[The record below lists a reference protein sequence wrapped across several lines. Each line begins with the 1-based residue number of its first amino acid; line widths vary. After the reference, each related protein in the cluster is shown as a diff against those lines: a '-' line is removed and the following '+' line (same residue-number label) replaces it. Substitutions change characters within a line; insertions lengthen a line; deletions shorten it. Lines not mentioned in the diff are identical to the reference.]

1 LSRPGSGEWVARRHG
16 NWPVADLRQ
25 SNRDVCSATSLT
37 LEGSGANNLQDANT
51 VHADSRSITFDKS
64 GNLILSS
71 DGGI

>member
-25 SNRDVCSATSLT
+25 SNRRLLGNQLT
-37 LEGSGANNLQDANT
+37 LEGSGANNLQDPNT